1 MNETTYISL
10 DFYDEF
16 QCIGNDCNSNCCAV
30 GWNIPIDDETYQKYQ
45 DIRGR
50 FGQFVRRNLYDKD
63 GLHLIRMNEKNNCPF
78 LNEDNLCNLYIQYG
92 DDYMSETCTE
102 FPRRFLNY
110 DQIKLQSYSLSC
122 EEVLRILYDKP
133 DSVKLKENGLL
144 NETSEKEKSLL
155 NLCKFLSWGMDFV
168 QNPSIPFGKAL
179 SALLYIGM
187 NNTGFYCPDDTEMKS
202 CLAQIP
208 DTLNE
213 FTIARQNI
221 GAEEL
226 EQTAWQLIFV
236 IADAFCLT
244 VKECGALNPEEFIWD
259 DTFFSLSDEER
270 KQKLYNCWK
279 KRSKDSKHLTFMRRI
294 AATLLFSDG
303 MALSVQSPES
313 IFIQKIANYIILAE
327 VLPSAWNP
335 EYQTSQKQYATGLS
349 LICRIFDQSHVV
361 DEFIY
366 PTICDLVQPD
376 VLTYAM
382 VFMVLF
388 DE

>member
-168 QNPSIPFGKAL
+168 Q
-179 SALLYIGM
+179 
-187 NNTGFYCPDDTEMKS
+187 DRKS
-202 CLAQIP
+202 
-208 DTLNE
+208 
-213 FTIARQNI
+213 
-221 GAEEL
+221 
-226 EQTAWQLIFV
+226 
-236 IADAFCLT
+236 
-244 VKECGALNPEEFIWD
+244 
-259 DTFFSLSDEER
+259 
-270 KQKLYNCWK
+270 
-279 KRSKDSKHLTFMRRI
+279 
-294 AATLLFSDG
+294 
-303 MALSVQSPES
+303 
-313 IFIQKIANYIILAE
+313 
-327 VLPSAWNP
+327 
-335 EYQTSQKQYATGLS
+335 
-349 LICRIFDQSHVV
+349 VV
-361 DEFIY
+361 
-366 PTICDLVQPD
+366 
-376 VLTYAM
+376 
-382 VFMVLF
+382 
-388 DE
+388 